1 MNGRV
6 SPGVDLGASGTEET
20 RMFARTAIVVVAAIA
35 AAATGAVAVAK
46 DKKPDIKPSVTYAKS
61 WDQAIAE
68 AKLLNVPIV
77 VHSHGFY

>member
-1 MNGRV
+1 
-6 SPGVDLGASGTEET
+6 
-20 RMFARTAIVVVAAIA
+20 MFARTAIVVVAAIA

-61 WDQAIAE
+61 WDKAIAE

-77 VHSHGFY
+77 VHSHGYY

>member
-1 MNGRV
+1 
-6 SPGVDLGASGTEET
+6 
-20 RMFARTAIVVVAAIA
+20 MFARTALVAVAAVA
-35 AAATGAVAVAK
+35 AVALGGIAVAK

-61 WDQAIAE
+61 WDKAIAE